1 MARIVPRN
9 AFGAPGYTHENWG
22 ASRQTEGSDKWLSP
36 EGITAAVNITN
47 TVGGALSNAVS
58 QKMDRDKI
66 LNELDVGKKL
76 SRMAR
81 EAKLEGEGDK
91 VAALQKAILAQGG
104 KLANYGADAKYGS
117 ETEAALK
124 GLQDKRAQKIF
135 GKGGR
140 ADQFTQYDLA
150 QKEAGSYLDRIIAGV
165 GEVGIPIGG
174 GQEANIGFAGAGDPV
189 AMEAARL
196 RAQGMEEQA
205 LARQSAAAAYRQ
217 AAGAETMAQRRAATS
232 SALSAYDRRRAPT
245 LLGQLA
251 GEGQQAI
258 TEDLKRLFPGRKP
271 QPRSMGRGAPQPLAR
286 DMEKDLARSERNL
299 KVGELAMKY
308 QSGKGFSN
316 NGFRK
321 LSEGE
326 IDKANLAGSGDVWI
340 PKNEFLSKSTKA
352 KLKSTD
358 LAVRRQGY
366 AEALAE
372 AESAKDVSDTLG
384 NQLSDRVESQRKAHN
399 HMTRT
404 KGLSMTRGRDQMA
417 PFMEDPRYA
426 QAIGGIDLTREE
438 GSSVR
443 IVDGVPYLNGE
454 APIQQLQDGGYVY
467 PSGETLSGEDVS
479 QLTGGAASTSANADA
494 SPPGPRSTAQQAD
507 RKTIENFGSDSDIE
521 AMRKKAKET
530 IIPASEPAPV
540 KETEKPKVAKSPE
553 LPPKTKKKKPRRK
566 RNLEELRKK
575 LNDDLKEDES
585 PRVAAAKQETK
596 RRKAK
601 ATKPSSTLTMGTA
614 QQSLQDELARSA
626 REENRRGEAPLAKK
640 KKRKKVAKPVERRGR
655 RKINLSEDYK
665 KEDTVTGY
673 KVVRKNQKPR
683 SKKRKSIDKYINQT
697 PKLRFPKNAELRREF
712 IQFAM
717 KNGLEQ
723 AKVKFGFAQASAGQ

>member
-66 LNELDVGKKL
+66 LNELDLGKKL

-81 EAKLEGEGDK
+81 EAKLEREGEK

-124 GLQDKRAQKIF
+124 ALQDKRAQKIF

-150 QKEAGSYLDRIIAGV
+150 QKESGSYLDRIIAGV
-165 GEVGIPIGG
+165 GGG
-174 GQEANIGFAGAGDPV
+174 ENDPV
-189 AMEAARL
+189 VMEAARL
-196 RAQGMEEQA
+196 RAQEMEEQA

-217 AAGAETMAQRRAATS
+217 AAGAETMAQRRAATGA
-232 SALSAYDRRRAPT
+232 ALSAYDRRRAPT

-308 QSGKGFSN
+308 QSGKGYSN

-321 LSEGE
+321 LSDGE

-399 HMTRT
+399 HMTKT
-404 KGLSMTRGRDQMA
+404 KGFSMTRGRDQMA
-417 PFMEDPRYA
+417 QFMEDPLYA
-426 QAIGGIDLTREE
+426 QAIGGMDLAREE

-443 IVDGVPYLNGE
+443 IVDGVPHLNGE
-454 APIQQLQDGGYVY
+454 APIQQLGDGGYVY
-467 PSGETLSGEDVS
+467 PSGETLSGEDVGK
-479 QLTGGAASTSANADA
+479 LTGGATSTSVNTGVL
-494 SPPGPRSTAQQAD
+494 PPGPGSTAQQAD
-507 RKTIENFGSDSDIE
+507 NRTVQNFGSDSDIE

-530 IIPASEPAPV
+530 IIPASDPAPV
-540 KETEKPKVAKSPE
+540 KETKKPKVAKSPKP
-553 LPPKTKKKKPRRK
+553 PPKTKKKKPRRK
-566 RNLEELRKK
+566 QNLKELSKK
-575 LNDDLKEDES
+575 LNEDLKEDES
-585 PRVAAAKQETK
+585 PRAAAAKRETK

-601 ATKPSSTLTMGTA
+601 ATKPSSTLAMGIT
-614 QQSLQDELARSA
+614 QQSLLDEQARAA
-626 REENRRGEAPLAKK
+626 REENRQGEAPLAKK
-640 KKRKKVAKPVERRGR
+640 KKRKKVAKPVQ
-655 RKINLSEDYK
+655 RKKTL
-665 KEDTVTGY
+665 TGD
-673 KVVRKNQKPR
+673 KVL
-683 SKKRKSIDKYINQT
+683 KKRNRPLTKREKKIIKIRNYIRSN
-697 PKLRFPKNAELRREF
+697 PALRRNKERKESF
-712 IQFAM
+712 YKLALS
-717 KNGLEQ
+717 KDLET
-723 AKVKFGFAQASAGQ
+723 AKAKFGAQASAGQ